1 VPPGSRLAARLRF
14 IGDLYRSNRLVDV
27 WCQDWKDTLAGVA
40 TWYKALIPD
49 RVIAYLDPPYMEK
62 SPKLYGHSFDPSGG
76 YAEPRSP
83 LERGDWLR
91 GFGHHQLAE
100 YLRHRAQNRWILSYD
115 NHLDLTTDPRLYAA
129 ARMNPG
135 RREAANLLQV
145 HRWPISKRL
154 VDLRYSAS
162 AVHSHRGQRQ
172 ELLLT
177 TLPPSCVPL
186 NDRMR
191 ALPN

>member
-1 VPPGSRLAARLRF
+1 MARLRF
-14 IGDLYRSNRLVDV
+14 IGELYRSNRLVDV
-27 WCQDWKDTLAGVA
+27 WCRDWKDTLAGVA

-49 RVIAYLDPPYMEK
+49 RVIAYLDPPYLDK
-62 SPKLYGHSFDPSGG
+62 SAKLYIHSFDPCGG

-83 LERGDWLR
+83 LERDGWLS
-91 GFGHHQLAE
+91 GFEHQMLAE
-100 YLRHRAQNRWILSYD
+100 YLRRRARNRWILCYD
-115 NHLDLTTDPRLYAA
+115 HHPDLTTNPRLYLT
-129 ARMNPG
+129 ARMSPS
-135 RREAANLLQV
+135 RDDAEKLLQV

-162 AVHSHRGQRQ
+162 AVRAHRGQRQ

-186 NDRMR
+186 NERMR
-191 ALPN
+191 ALPRP